1 MFKLLLAFS
10 RNSTVLPNAVIFM
23 IRHGELEQP
32 EGRRPEQACVTRLK
46 FAASSDV
53 ESCRVAVD
61 LPAASIPIIGPNRAA

>member
-53 ESCRVAVD
+53 ESHYRSSGI
-61 LPAASIPIIGPNRAA
+61 L